1 MRRSS
6 ADVVSFGEV
15 LWDVYETGPDTFRR
29 EPGGAPANLAVAL
42 ARLGMRAAI
51 VGAVSNDA
59 FGDALAARLRAAG
72 VDVSSIVRLPN
83 RTGLAFVRRDARG
96 EPSFL
101 FYRHE
106 TADMMLAPKH
116 VCASTLEGARF
127 AALGTSTMVREPL
140 ASATRQFLALAAR
153 EGAAVAL
160 DLNVRA
166 HLWKSPRAMRA
177 AVAELASRAAL
188 VKGSRADLAA
198 LGGQAFVRRHAR
210 AATWIVTDG
219 AGVARATGAHGTVEV
234 PALRAKCVDAT
245 GAGDAFFAG
254 VLAVLASRGAV
265 PGSAAW
271 GDPAVFSDALRVGHM
286 LGRRV
291 VSRVGA
297 VSGLV
302 RLGRELRILRT
313 P

>member
-1 MRRSS
+1 MS
-6 ADVVSFGEV
+6 ARDVVAFGEI

-51 VGAVSNDA
+51 VGAVSRDA
-59 FGDALAARLRAAG
+59 FGDALVARLAASG
-72 VDVSSIVRLPN
+72 VDTSEIARLPA

-106 TADMMLAPKH
+106 TADMMHGPAHLRPGCARATFA
-116 VCASTLEGARF
+116 VC
-127 AALGTSTMVREPL
+127 GTSTMVREPL
-140 ASATRQFLALAAR
+140 ASATRRFLDLAERA
-153 EGAAVAL
+153 GAAVAV

-166 HLWKSPRAMRA
+166 HLWPTPRAMRA
-177 AVAELASRAAL
+177 AMAELAERAAI
-188 VKGSRADLAA
+188 VKASREDLAA
-198 LGGQAFVRRHAR
+198 LGGEAFLRRHAPR
-210 AATWIVTDG
+210 AVHVVTSG
-219 AGVARATGAHGTVEV
+219 AGVATAEGAGRVERS
-234 PALRAKCVDAT
+234 ALRAKCVDAT

-265 PGSAAW
+265 PGSAAFT
-271 GDPAVFSDALRVGHM
+271 DEATFEAIFSDALRVGHM

-291 VSRVGA
+291 VSKVGA

-302 RLGRELRILRT
+302 GLDRERRLLRR
-313 P
+313 